1 MSGLKY
7 QTEAAVPI
15 KFADPIKN
23 VITTQ
28 LSMYI

>member
-7 QTEAAVPI
+7 QNEAAVPI

-23 VITTQ
+23 ITNTY
-28 LSMYI
+28 LLVYI